1 MPVNDAKLQ
10 AGRVC
15 LWVKDNP
22 KAFKTFMSI
31 GHSYVDAGK
40 PRLTRSRAYS
50 IAEDMGVR
58 INDDDGDISEAGITR
73 NHNFWPCLTRYMVML
88 RPRLARTL
96 HFRPSKFDDI
106 ELSPIWHENVN
117 AGTFFLAKNRKE
129 AQRMVELDD
138 VAAR

>member
-1 MPVNDAKLQ
+1 MSDAKLQ
-10 AGRVC
+10 AERVC
-15 LWVKDNP
+15 CWVKKNP
-22 KAFKTFMSI
+22 KAFKTFMAI
-31 GHSYVDAGK
+31 AHAFVDEGK

-58 INDDDGDISEAGITR
+58 INDGDGNPVEFGIAR

-96 HFRPSKFDDI
+96 RFRDSKFDDI
-106 ELSPIWHENVN
+106 DLKPIWHENVN
-117 AGTFFLAKNRKE
+117 AGTFFLATSRKD
-129 AQRMVELDD
+129 AQRLVEIED

>member
-1 MPVNDAKLQ
+1 MSESQLQ
-10 AGRVC
+10 AERVC

-22 KAFKTFMSI
+22 KAFKTFMAI
-31 GHSYVDAGK
+31 AHAFVDEGK

-58 INDDDGDISEAGITR
+58 ISDEDGNPAEFGIAR

-96 HFRPSKFDDI
+96 HFRDSKFDDI
-106 ELSPIWHENVN
+106 DLEPIWRENVDS
-117 AGTFFLAKNRKE
+117 GVFFLAESRKE